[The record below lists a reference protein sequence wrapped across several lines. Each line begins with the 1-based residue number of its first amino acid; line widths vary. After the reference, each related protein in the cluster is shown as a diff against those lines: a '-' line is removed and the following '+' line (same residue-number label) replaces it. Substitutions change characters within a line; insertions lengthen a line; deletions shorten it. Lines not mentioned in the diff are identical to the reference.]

1 MDLKDVM
8 LCFWYVICSLVFGL
22 LSSLCFRSMWQ
33 RAGAVRLF
41 IEHVTLFSEQDD
53 GVNSEGVVRLW
64 KVPCALRLLITI

>member
-1 MDLKDVM
+1 M

-33 RAGAVRLF
+33 RAGTVRLF
-41 IEHVTLFSEQDD
+41 VEHVTFFSERDN

-64 KVPCALRLLITI
+64 KVHCALRLLITI